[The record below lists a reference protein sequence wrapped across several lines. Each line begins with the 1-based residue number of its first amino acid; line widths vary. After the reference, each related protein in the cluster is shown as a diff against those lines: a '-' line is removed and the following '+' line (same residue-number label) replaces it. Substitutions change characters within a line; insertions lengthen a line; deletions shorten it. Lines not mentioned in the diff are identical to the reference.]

1 MNMHASSQ
9 PRCNRAQSGFTLIE
23 LLVVLGIMT
32 GFLAMLVQFV
42 DSGVRLFD
50 EGEAGQMLADRA
62 EAARSAVEREL
73 RAITADARKLDQGVP
88 DDRFVVQRLGLG
100 LPSRVSANDPKT
112 FVLRAGVALSPSAE
126 EALLQEQVFRRAVV
140 ELGDKADAE
149 TVQARAKEMQASSG
163 LRGRGRILLAQWP
176 QTSDG
181 ALLELRIGKFLIDHT
196 IELGEDRAVD
206 PFAIALLGGAELPSL
221 AVHANTE
228 LLVGNLLFAD
238 VELWSQSTESWTA
251 SGNTGPEV
259 VWDSARAGWLAD
271 PAFGPVWRFDR
282 DETSLDQPA
291 DDVHPRAM
299 RVTLVVA
306 AEESRPKDGILQQ
319 PIEADTTVIELVNG
333 ERFPGATD
341 GGWCKVEGE
350 WVRYAERVGD
360 ELRGCRRGQR
370 GTRPMPHPASS
381 VVRVGRTVQFTIAFP
396 HAKDDWNG

>member
-1 MNMHASSQ
+1 VALLGGRVWLATYGAVFGFDGHELTVIDGSRMGLWKDGESPHV
-9 PRCNRAQSGFTLIE
+9 RCVFEDSKGRLWIGNNGVGVFVIDDERVSRLSE
-23 LLVVLGIMT
+23 LC
-32 GFLAMLVQFV
+32 
-42 DSGVRLFD
+42 
-50 EGEAGQMLADRA
+50 EA
-62 EAARSAVEREL
+62 EAAS
-73 RAITADARKLDQGVP
+73 ADAAARP
-88 DDRFVVQRLGLG
+88 MRVV
-100 LPSRVSANDPKT
+100 A
-112 FVLRAGVALSPSAE
+112 
-126 EALLQEQVFRRAVV
+126 
-140 ELGDKADAE
+140 
-149 TVQARAKEMQASSG
+149 
-163 LRGRGRILLAQWP
+163 
-176 QTSDG
+176 
-181 ALLELRIGKFLIDHT
+181 
-196 IELGEDRAVD
+196 LGEDRAVD
-206 PFAIALLGGAELPSL
+206 PFSVALLGGAELPSL

-238 VELWSQSTESWTA
+238 VELWSQTTESWTA
-251 SGNTGPEV
+251 TGNTGPEV

-306 AEESRPKDGILQQ
+306 AEEGRPKDGILQQ

-370 GTRPMPHPASS
+370 GTRPMPHAASS
-381 VVRVGRTVQFTIAFP
+381 VIRVGRTVQFTIAFP